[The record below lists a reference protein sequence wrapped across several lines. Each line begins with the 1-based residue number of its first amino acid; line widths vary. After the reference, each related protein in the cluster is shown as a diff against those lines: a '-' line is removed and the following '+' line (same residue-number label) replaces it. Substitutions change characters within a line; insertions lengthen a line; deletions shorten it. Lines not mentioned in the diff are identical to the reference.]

1 MKRVANLLWAL
12 VLIVIGVI
20 LGLNALDITNI
31 NIFFDGWWTL
41 IIIIPCFIGLFKDKN
56 KTFDLIGLLVGV
68 LLLLMANDFLSISLI
83 RKLALPI
90 ILVSIGLWLLLKD
103 FVDSKTS
110 KLIKQANSAP
120 DTKIEDI
127 AAVFTTQNVALVG
140 QEFTGATLNS
150 VFGTI
155 NLDLSRANISK
166 DRVINVTCVFGSANI
181 YVPKDCNVIVKSTL
195 IFGGVSNKTKEKNL
209 ENTLYINGTCIFG
222 GVDIYDYNAKN
233 N

>member
-56 KTFDLIGLLVGV
+56 KTFDLIGLFVGV

-90 ILVSIGLWLLLKD
+90 ILVSIGLWL
-103 FVDSKTS
+103 F
-110 KLIKQANSAP
+110 
-120 DTKIEDI
+120 TKR
-127 AAVFTTQNVALVG
+127 FC
-140 QEFTGATLNS
+140 
-150 VFGTI
+150 
-155 NLDLSRANISK
+155 R
-166 DRVINVTCVFGSANI
+166 
-181 YVPKDCNVIVKSTL
+181 
-195 IFGGVSNKTKEKNL
+195 
-209 ENTLYINGTCIFG
+209 
-222 GVDIYDYNAKN
+222 
-233 N
+233 